1 MWMQGNGNFGYRRRY
16 FRSEIKINTI
26 YFVFLSLIR
35 TFAHRNYSNIHTMM
49 KKKGIKNLVCCSL
62 LMAVV
67 GTAAYA
73 GKAQSNVITKMADG
87 TYVVNTTTLASDV
100 KGYRSTTPLKI
111 YIKNNKVEKV
121 EALKNQET
129 PKYFVRVKNAIL
141 NKWNGKKVAKAMKQK
156 VDGVTGATMS
166 SDAVKENVKRGLD
179 YYQKN
184 K

>member
-1 MWMQGNGNFGYRRRY
+1 MGFSCVSRNSYLCNSKLFNY
-16 FRSEIKINTI
+16 TI
-26 YFVFLSLIR
+26 
-35 TFAHRNYSNIHTMM
+35 M
-49 KKKGIKNLVCCSL
+49 KKKSMMNLMCCAL
-62 LMAVV
+62 LMAVI
-67 GTAAYA
+67 GTTAYA
-73 GKAQSNVITKMADG
+73 GKAQSSVITKMADG

-129 PKYFVRVKNAIL
+129 PKYFVRVKNEVL
-141 NKWNGKKVAKAMKQK
+141 SKWNGLKVAKAVKKK